1 MSEQGNGSV
10 MSAQTQ
16 AHAPSSAGRNL
27 RAILTG
33 SLVLLCLAI
42 LLSLG
47 TWQVE
52 RLHWKEGLI
61 EKIAERRDA
70 APVPLVDIEAA
81 ERQGADFE
89 FRRVTI
95 AGSFDHARERHFFA
109 THQGQTGFY
118 VYTPLT
124 LEDGRTL
131 LVNRGFVPYEMKA
144 PASRE
149 QGQVA
154 GEVALTGYARAK
166 LGQKP
171 SSLVPDNDLPKN
183 IFYWK
188 DIAAM
193 TTSAGLDAGKVLPFF
208 VDVDASIKNPGGFPV
223 GGVTQFDLPNNH
235 LQYAVTWYGLAL
247 ALSGV
252 VAAMWIKRR
261 KSPS

>member
-1 MSEQGNGSV
+1 L
-10 MSAQTQ
+10 T
-16 AHAPSSAGRNL
+16 SSSDRSL
-27 RAILTG
+27 RPARTILTAG
-33 SLVLLCLAI
+33 LVLGCLAI

-61 EKIAERRDA
+61 AKIAERRDA
-70 APVPLVDIEAA
+70 SPVPLADIEAA
-81 ERQGADFE
+81 QANGEDIE
-89 FRRVTI
+89 FRRVTVS
-95 AGSFDHARERHFFA
+95 GTFDHTKERHFFA

-118 VYTPLT
+118 VYTPMT
-124 LEDGRTL
+124 LDDGRAL
-131 LVNRGFVPYEMKA
+131 LVNRGFVPYEMKE
-144 PASRE
+144 PAKRAE
-149 QGQVA
+149 GQVT
-154 GEVALTGYARAK
+154 GEVTLTGYARAK
-166 LGQKP
+166 LEAKP

-193 TTSAGLDAGKVLPFF
+193 TASAGLDPARVLPFF
-208 VDVDASIKNPGGFPV
+208 VDADATVKNPGGFPV

-252 VAAMWIKRR
+252 VLAMWLKRR
-261 KSPS
+261 RPLS

>member
-1 MSEQGNGSV
+1 MSEQVNSSV
-10 MSAQTQ
+10 VNAQ
-16 AHAPSSAGRNL
+16 ADVPPASSR
-27 RAILTG
+27 RRTILTG
-33 SLVLLCLAI
+33 GLVLVCLAI

-61 EKIAERRDA
+61 AKIAERRNA
-70 APVPLVDIEAA
+70 TPVSLADIEAA
-81 ERQGADFE
+81 EKQGKDFE

-95 AGSFDHARERHFFA
+95 AGTFDHTKERHFFA

-124 LEDGRTL
+124 LDDGRTL
-131 LVNRGFVPYEMKA
+131 LVNRGFVPYEMKE
-144 PASRE
+144 PAKRGE
-149 QGQVA
+149 GQVTGA
-154 GEVALTGYARAK
+154 VTLTAYARAK

-171 SSLVPDNDLPKN
+171 SSLVPDNDLSKN

-193 TTSAGLDAGKVLPFF
+193 TTSAGLDPARVLPFF
-208 VDVDASIKNPGGFPV
+208 VDVDAETKNPGGFPV
-223 GGVTQFDLPNNH
+223 GGVTRFDLPNNH

-247 ALSGV
+247 ALAGV
-252 VAAMWIKRR
+252 VLAMWIKRR
-261 KSPS
+261 KSSS